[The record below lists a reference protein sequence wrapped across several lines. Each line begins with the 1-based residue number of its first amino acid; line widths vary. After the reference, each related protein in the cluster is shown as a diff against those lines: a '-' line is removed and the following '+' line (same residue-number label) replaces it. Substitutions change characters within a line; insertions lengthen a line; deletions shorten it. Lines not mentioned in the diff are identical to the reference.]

1 MVSVPIHQ
9 TMRSTCPVFAIL
21 IYRFLYSRSYSTS
34 TYISL
39 VPIILGVALATYGDY
54 YFTTIGFFLT
64 LLGVL
69 LASAKTVASN
79 RLMTGSLALPPLEIL
94 LRMSPLAALQSLLFA
109 ILSGEG
115 NAFLAWVHE
124 GNLSSRYAVA
134 LASNGYLA
142 YLLNITSFYTNKLAG
157 ALTITVCANM
167 KQCLTILLGVIAFNV
182 HVGMLNGCGMV
193 IALLGAAVYSK
204 VELDSKGKK
213 KESPPPA
220 LAYVPFMRKASRDLE
235 LVTLSPKEAVF
246 E

>member
-1 MVSVPIHQ
+1 MVSVPFHQ
-9 TMRSTCPVFAIL
+9 IMRSTCPVFAIL

-34 TYISL
+34 TYFSL
-39 VPIILGVALATYGDY
+39 VPIILGVGLATYGDY
-54 YFTTIGFFLT
+54 YFTTFGFFLT
-64 LLGVL
+64 LLGVV

-79 RLMTGSLALPPLEIL
+79 RLMTGSLALPPIEIL
-94 LRMSPLAALQSLLFA
+94 LRMSPLAAVQSLLFA
-109 ILSGEG
+109 ILSGEA
-115 NAFLAWVHE
+115 NAFLAWARA
-124 GNLSSRYAVA
+124 GNLTPRYALA

-142 YLLNITSFYTNKLAG
+142 FLLNVTSFYTNKLAG

-193 IALLGAAVYSK
+193 IALVGAAIYSK

-213 KESPPPA
+213 EDSPPTM
-220 LAYVPFMRKASRDLE
+220 AYVPIVRKPNRDLG
-235 LVTLSPKEAVF
+235 LITLSPKEAVF

>member
-1 MVSVPIHQ
+1 
-9 TMRSTCPVFAIL
+9 MRSICPFFAIL

-39 VPIILGVALATYGDY
+39 VPIILGVVLATYGDY
-54 YFTTIGFFLT
+54 YFTPLGCFLT
-64 LLGVL
+64 LLGVV

-94 LRMSPLAALQSLLFA
+94 LRMSPLAAVQSLLFA
-109 ILSGEG
+109 IVSGEG
-115 NAFLAWVHE
+115 NAFLAWIHA
-124 GNLSSRYAVA
+124 GNLTPRYTLA

-142 YLLNITSFYTNKLAG
+142 FLLNITSFYTNKLAG

-167 KQCLTILLGVIAFNV
+167 KQCLTILLGVMAFNV

-193 IALLGAAVYSK
+193 IALVGAAIYSK

-213 KESPPPA
+213 EGPSHTM
-220 LAYVPFMRKASRDLE
+220 AYVPYVRKRSRELE
-235 LVTLSPKEAVF
+235 LITLSPKEAVF